1 MTKPK
6 LMKQTVDKIGRAFA
20 LLFNRLVMYNLDH
33 PFTVDSMNNYYKTI
47 TEGLNTFS
55 PIVLIMNQE
64 QFFIEEE
71 PLDSRI
77 NLSKMVI
84 HFKKASIQSISFE
97 KGMKSDELNR
107 FIEIFSDLKKFS
119 TADHMKKALLRSNV
133 KKIRINH
140 VIFKKMTS
148 DDKIVSKG
156 TIIGNQSGMPEA
168 SQGAAKTKFM
178 DMMVENIVMEEV
190 EKSLSI
196 KSLMED
202 PTGLSKAIVD
212 KDLSASK
219 QRGGGEGNGDGSG
232 ASTETDPSASKEGGD
247 GKGGSGDG
255 KGGLGDGKGGSRDGK
270 GGSGDGKGGFGDGK
284 GKSGDVIIK
293 QLDLLKKEVEATMSG
308 TGNIQMPELASA
320 VLAMKKDLLE
330 QIEAQKAMGVV
341 YENEG
346 MIRDETNAMMDGILI
361 RLVKEE
367 YKQGKVS
374 IPRLGQIIRRMIP
387 EPEELKRLLPKIKE
401 ALMEEGMSLPQF
413 AQLAQE
419 LGKELQSEELAQI
432 LKKSAEE
439 IGVDGEELIRELQI
453 DPAGAAELIYLASEI
468 KKGTGDEK
476 VLSDLL
482 VDYVER
488 IGSKISLDAV
498 EQKGEEGGK
507 YLKDIISRVE
517 SEIIG
522 NLKQKDVNNDII
534 SSVEKRLDERMEECF
549 NKLQS
554 DWASRYESSGTGQG
568 KTILDIFEEDAE
580 EGEELKA
587 ILKSVRSSVR
597 EGGLDENDL
606 KQIFD
611 EISKSKLDQQKKNL
625 QKEELKRKTQQ
636 MEEQEKNELKKK
648 AQQKEEQENNE
659 PKKRPQEKKKG
670 KPGLPKGVLNR
681 NNILFFIDKE
691 ISRAVRYG
699 TPFSV
704 MLLSIFKVTPQKPVP
719 KGSIL
724 QSDVMNA
731 VLAELAEVVRE
742 TDMVGLLNKKKILS
756 LLPMTEKTDSKM
768 AMSRILKILQAE
780 PFIINDYP
788 LTVKFVGVVTAY
800 DYDRAQTLKTFIKAS
815 ENELFDMIN
824 RLKNIQDIY

>member
-47 TEGLNTFS
+47 TEGLSTFS

-77 NLSKMVI
+77 NLAKMVI
-84 HFKKASIQSISFE
+84 HFKKAGIQSISFE
-97 KGMKSDELNR
+97 KGMKSDELSL

-119 TADHMKKALLRSNV
+119 TADHMKKALTSGKV

-156 TIIGNQSGMPEA
+156 TIIGNQSGMPQA
-168 SQGAAKTKFM
+168 SQSAAKTKFM

-219 QRGGGEGNGDGSG
+219 ESGDEKGGTGVLKT
-232 ASTETDPSASKEGGD
+232 STDKDLAGSKETGE
-247 GKGGSGDG
+247 
-255 KGGLGDGKGGSRDGK
+255 
-270 GGSGDGKGGFGDGK
+270 GK
-284 GKSGDVIIK
+284 GKSGDLIIR
-293 QLDLLKKEVEATMSG
+293 QLDVLKKEVEATMSG
-308 TGNIQMPELASA
+308 AGNIQMPELASA

-330 QIEAQKAMGVV
+330 QIEAQKSMGVV

-346 MIRDETNAMMDGILI
+346 MIRDETDAMMDGILI
-361 RLVKEE
+361 QLIKEE

-387 EPEELKRLLPKIKE
+387 EPEELKRLLPKIKK

-413 AQLAQE
+413 AQLTQE

-488 IGSKISLDAV
+488 IGSKISLDAA

-507 YLKDIISRVE
+507 YLKDIISKVE
-517 SEIIG
+517 TEIVD
-522 NLKQKDVNNDII
+522 NLKQKDVNTDII
-534 SSVEKRLDERMEECF
+534 GSVEKRLEERMEECF

-554 DWASRYESSGTGQG
+554 DWASRSESSGAGKG

-587 ILKSVRSSVR
+587 ILENVRSSVR

-606 KQIFD
+606 KQIFN

-625 QKEELKRKTQQ
+625 KKEELKRKAHQ

-648 AQQKEEQENNE
+648 TQQMKEQEKNE
-659 PKKRPQEKKKG
+659 LKKIPQEKKKG

-691 ISRAVRYG
+691 ISRAVRYS

-704 MLLSIFKVTPQKPVP
+704 MLLSILKVTPKKPVP

-731 VLAELAEVVRE
+731 VLAELAEAVRE
-742 TDMVGLLNKKKILS
+742 TDMVGLLNKKKILA
-756 LLPMTEKTDSKM
+756 LLPMTKKTDSKM
-768 AMSRILKILQAE
+768 AMSRIMKVLQAE

-788 LTVKFVGVVTAY
+788 LAVKFVGVVNAY
-800 DYDRAQTLKTFIKAS
+800 DYDRAQTLKAYIKAS
-815 ENELFDMIN
+815 ENELYDMIN

>member
-47 TEGLNTFS
+47 TEGLNTLS
-55 PIVLIMNQE
+55 PIVLIMHQE

-84 HFKKASIQSISFE
+84 HFKKAGIQSISFE
-97 KGMKSDELNR
+97 KGMKSDELNL
-107 FIEIFSDLKKFS
+107 FIGIFSDLKKFS
-119 TADHMKKALLRSNV
+119 TADHMKKALSSRGVNKV
-133 KKIRINH
+133 KINH
-140 VIFKKMTS
+140 VIFKKMTA
-148 DDKIVSKG
+148 DDKVVSKG
-156 TIIGNQSGMPEA
+156 TIIENQSGTPKA
-168 SQGAAKTKFM
+168 SQSAAKTKFM

-202 PTGLSKAIVD
+202 PTGLSKAIVN

-219 QRGGGEGNGDGSG
+219 ESGDEKGGTGVLKTSTDKDLSG
-232 ASTETDPSASKEGGD
+232 SKE
-247 GKGGSGDG
+247 SGE
-255 KGGLGDGKGGSRDGK
+255 
-270 GGSGDGKGGFGDGK
+270 GK

-488 IGSKISLDAV
+488 IGSKISLDAA

-517 SEIIG
+517 SEIVG

-534 SSVEKRLDERMEECF
+534 SSVEKRLEERMEECF

-606 KQIFD
+606 KQIVD

-625 QKEELKRKTQQ
+625 QKEELKRKAQQ

-648 AQQKEEQENNE
+648 AQQKEEQEKNE

-704 MLLSIFKVTPQKPVP
+704 MLLSILKVTPKKPVP

-768 AMSRILKILQAE
+768 AMSRIMKILQAE

>member
-6 LMKQTVDKIGRAFA
+6 LMKQTVDKLGRAFA

-33 PFTVDSMNNYYKTI
+33 PFTVESMNNYYKTI
-47 TEGLNTFS
+47 TDGLSTFS

-64 QFFIEEE
+64 QFFIEDE

-84 HFKKASIQSISFE
+84 HFKKAGIQSISFE
-97 KGMKSDELNR
+97 KGMKRDELNL
-107 FIEIFSDLKKFS
+107 FIGVFSDLKKFS
-119 TADHMKKALLRSNV
+119 TADHMKKALSSSGVN
-133 KKIRINH
+133 KIKINH
-140 VIFKKMTS
+140 VIFKKMTA
-148 DDKIVSKG
+148 DDKVVSKG
-156 TIIGNQSGMPEA
+156 TIIGNPSGMPKA
-168 SQGAAKTKFM
+168 SQIAAKTKFM
-178 DMMVENIVMEEV
+178 DMMAENIVMEEV

-202 PTGLSKAIVD
+202 PTGLSKTLVD
-212 KDLSASK
+212 KDLS
-219 QRGGGEGNGDGSG
+219 D
-232 ASTETDPSASKEGGD
+232 SKE
-247 GKGGSGDG
+247 S
-255 KGGLGDGKGGSRDGK
+255 
-270 GGSGDGKGGFGDGK
+270 GDGK

-293 QLDLLKKEVEATMSG
+293 QLDVIKKEVEAAMSG

-320 VLAMKKDLLE
+320 VFAMKKDLLE
-330 QIEAQKAMGVV
+330 QIEAQKAMGIV

-387 EPEELKRLLPKIKE
+387 EPEELKRLLPKIKK

-488 IGSKISLDAV
+488 IGSKISLDAA
-498 EQKGEEGGK
+498 EKKGEEGGK

-517 SEIIG
+517 TEIVD
-522 NLKQKDVNNDII
+522 NLKQKDVNTDII
-534 SSVEKRLDERMEECF
+534 GSVEKRLEERMEECF

-554 DWASRYESSGTGQG
+554 DWASRYESSGAGEG

-587 ILKSVRSSVR
+587 ILESVRSSVR

-625 QKEELKRKTQQ
+625 KKEELKRKAQQ
-636 MEEQEKNELKKK
+636 KEDMEKNELKKK
-648 AQQKEEQENNE
+648 AQQKENQEKNE
-659 PKKRPQEKKKG
+659 LKMKTQEKKKE
-670 KPGLPKGVLNR
+670 KPGLPKDVLNR
-681 NNILFFIDKE
+681 KSILFFIDKE

-699 TPFSV
+699 TPFSA
-704 MLLSIFKVTPQKPVP
+704 MLLSILKVTPEKPVP
-719 KGSIL
+719 KGSITRN
-724 QSDVMNA
+724 DVMNA
-731 VLAELAEVVRE
+731 VLTELSKAVRD
-742 TDMVGLLNKKKILS
+742 TDMVGLMDKKRILT
-756 LLPMTEKTDSKM
+756 LLPMTKKTDSKM
-768 AMSRILKILQAE
+768 AMSRLMKILQAE

-800 DYDRAQTLKTFIKAS
+800 DHDRAQTLKSYIKAS
-815 ENELFDMIN
+815 ENELYDMIN

>member
-6 LMKQTVDKIGRAFA
+6 LKKQTVDKIGRSFA
-20 LLFNRLVMYNLDH
+20 LLFNRVVMYNLDH
-33 PFTVDSMNNYYKTI
+33 PFTVESMKNYYKAI
-47 TEGLNTFS
+47 TDGLSTFS
-55 PIVLIMNQE
+55 PIVLIMHQE

-84 HFKKASIQSISFE
+84 HFKKAGIQSISFE
-97 KGMKSDELNR
+97 KGMKSDELNL
-107 FIEIFSDLKKFS
+107 FVKIFSDLAKYS
-119 TADHMKKALLRSNV
+119 TADHMKKALSRNGV
-133 KKIRINH
+133 NKIKINH
-140 VIFKKMTS
+140 VIFRKMTA

-156 TIIGNQSGMPEA
+156 TIVENLSGMPKA
-168 SQGAAKTKFM
+168 SQSAAKTKFM

-196 KSLMED
+196 KSLLEN
-202 PTGLSKAIVD
+202 PTGLSKTLVD
-212 KDLSASK
+212 KDLSV
-219 QRGGGEGNGDGSG
+219 
-232 ASTETDPSASKEGGD
+232 SKE
-247 GKGGSGDG
+247 S
-255 KGGLGDGKGGSRDGK
+255 
-270 GGSGDGKGGFGDGK
+270 GDGK

-293 QLDLLKKEVEATMSG
+293 QLDVIKKEVEAAMSG
-308 TGNIQMPELASA
+308 TGNIQMPELARA

-330 QIEAQKAMGVV
+330 QIEAQKAMGIV

-346 MIRDETNAMMDGILI
+346 MIRDETNAIMDGVLI
-361 RLVKEE
+361 QLVKDE

-374 IPRLGQIIRRMIP
+374 IQRLGQIIRRMVP
-387 EPEELKRLLPKIKE
+387 DPEELKRLLPKIKE
-401 ALMEEGMSLPQF
+401 ALIAEGMSLPQF
-413 AQLAQE
+413 TQLTQE

-439 IGVDGEELIRELQI
+439 IGVDGEELIREVQI

-488 IGSKISLDAV
+488 IGSKISLDAA

-507 YLKDIISRVE
+507 YLKNIISSVE
-517 SEIIG
+517 SEIVG
-522 NLKQKDVNNDII
+522 RLKQKDINNDII
-534 SSVEKRLDERMEECF
+534 SSVEKRLEERMQECF

-554 DWASRYESSGTGQG
+554 DWALRYDSSGTGKG

-587 ILKSVRSSVR
+587 ILESVRSSVR
-597 EGGLDENDL
+597 EKGLDENDF

-625 QKEELKRKTQQ
+625 KKEELKKEAQEKEEQEKKTQEKENLKKEAQ
-636 MEEQEKNELKKK
+636 EMEEQEKEAPEKKEK
-648 AQQKEEQENNE
+648 
-659 PKKRPQEKKKG
+659 EKKKD

-681 NNILFFIDKE
+681 KSTLYFIEKE

-699 TPFSV
+699 TPFSA
-704 MLLSIFKVTPQKPVP
+704 MLLSIFKVTPEKPVP
-719 KGSIL
+719 KGSVTR
-724 QSDVMNA
+724 DNVMNA
-731 VLAELAEVVRE
+731 VLTELSNVVRD
-742 TDMVGLLNKKKILS
+742 TDTVGLLDKKKILT
-756 LLPMTEKTDSKM
+756 LLPMTEKAASKM
-768 AMSRILKILQAE
+768 AMSRIMKILQSK

-788 LTVKFVGVVTAY
+788 LAVKFVGVVSAY
-800 DYDRAQTLKTFIKAS
+800 DHDRAQTLKSYIKAS
-815 ENELFDMIN
+815 ENELYDMIN
-824 RLKNIQDIY
+824 RLKNVQELY

>member
-1 MTKPK
+1 
-6 LMKQTVDKIGRAFA
+6 
-20 LLFNRLVMYNLDH
+20 
-33 PFTVDSMNNYYKTI
+33 
-47 TEGLNTFS
+47 
-55 PIVLIMNQE
+55 
-64 QFFIEEE
+64 
-71 PLDSRI
+71 
-77 NLSKMVI
+77 
-84 HFKKASIQSISFE
+84 
-97 KGMKSDELNR
+97 
-107 FIEIFSDLKKFS
+107 
-119 TADHMKKALLRSNV
+119 
-133 KKIRINH
+133 
-140 VIFKKMTS
+140 
-148 DDKIVSKG
+148 
-156 TIIGNQSGMPEA
+156 
-168 SQGAAKTKFM
+168 
-178 DMMVENIVMEEV
+178 
-190 EKSLSI
+190 
-196 KSLMED
+196 
-202 PTGLSKAIVD
+202 
-212 KDLSASK
+212 
-219 QRGGGEGNGDGSG
+219 
-232 ASTETDPSASKEGGD
+232 
-247 GKGGSGDG
+247 
-255 KGGLGDGKGGSRDGK
+255 
-270 GGSGDGKGGFGDGK
+270 
-284 GKSGDVIIK
+284 
-293 QLDLLKKEVEATMSG
+293 
-308 TGNIQMPELASA
+308 MPELASA

-346 MIRDETNAMMDGILI
+346 MIRDETDAMMDGILI
-361 RLVKEE
+361 QLIKEE

-387 EPEELKRLLPKIKE
+387 EPEELKRLLPKIKK

-488 IGSKISLDAV
+488 IGSKISLDAA

-517 SEIIG
+517 TEIVD

-534 SSVEKRLDERMEECF
+534 GSVEKRLEERMEECF

-554 DWASRYESSGTGQG
+554 DWASRSESSGAGKG

-587 ILKSVRSSVR
+587 ILENVRSSVR

-606 KQIFD
+606 KQIFN

-625 QKEELKRKTQQ
+625 KKEELKRKAHQMEEQEKNEIKKKTQQ

-648 AQQKEEQENNE
+648 
-659 PKKRPQEKKKG
+659 PQEKKKG

-691 ISRAVRYG
+691 ISRAVRYS

-704 MLLSIFKVTPQKPVP
+704 MLLSILKVTPKKPVP

-800 DYDRAQTLKTFIKAS
+800 DYDRAQTLKAFIKAS
-815 ENELFDMIN
+815 ENELYDMIN

>member
-33 PFTVDSMNNYYKTI
+33 PFTVDSMKNYYKTI
-47 TEGLNTFS
+47 TEGLSTFS

-84 HFKKASIQSISFE
+84 HFKKAGIQSISFE
-97 KGMKSDELNR
+97 KGMKSDELNH
-107 FIEIFSDLKKFS
+107 FIEIFSNLKKFS

-219 QRGGGEGNGDGSG
+219 QRGGGEGKGDASG

-255 KGGLGDGKGGSRDGK
+255 KGG
-270 GGSGDGKGGFGDGK
+270 SGDGKGGLGDGKSGSGDGK

-346 MIRDETNAMMDGILI
+346 MIRDETDAMMDGILI
-361 RLVKEE
+361 QLIKEE

-387 EPEELKRLLPKIKE
+387 EPEELKRLLPKIKK

-439 IGVDGEELIRELQI
+439 IGVDGEDLIRELQI

-488 IGSKISLDAV
+488 IGSKISLDAA

-517 SEIIG
+517 TEIVD
-522 NLKQKDVNNDII
+522 NLKQKDVNTDII
-534 SSVEKRLDERMEECF
+534 GSVEKRLEERMEECF

-554 DWASRYESSGTGQG
+554 DWASRSESSGAGKG

-587 ILKSVRSSVR
+587 ILENVRSSVR

-606 KQIFD
+606 KQIFN

-625 QKEELKRKTQQ
+625 KKEELKRKAHQMEEQEKNEIKKKTQQ

-648 AQQKEEQENNE
+648 
-659 PKKRPQEKKKG
+659 PQEKKKG

-691 ISRAVRYG
+691 ISRAVRYS

-704 MLLSIFKVTPQKPVP
+704 MLLSILKVTPKKPVP

-731 VLAELAEVVRE
+731 VLAELAEAVRE
-742 TDMVGLLNKKKILS
+742 TDMVGLLNKKKILA
-756 LLPMTEKTDSKM
+756 LLPMTKKTDSKM
-768 AMSRILKILQAE
+768 AMSRIMKTLQAE

-800 DYDRAQTLKTFIKAS
+800 DYDRALTLKAFIKAS

>member
-64 QFFIEEE
+64 QFFIEAE

-84 HFKKASIQSISFE
+84 HFKKAGIQSISFE

-202 PTGLSKAIVD
+202 PTGFSKAMVD

-219 QRGGGEGNGDGSG
+219 ESGDEKGGTSVLKTSTDRDLSG
-232 ASTETDPSASKEGGD
+232 SKE
-247 GKGGSGDG
+247 SGE
-255 KGGLGDGKGGSRDGK
+255 
-270 GGSGDGKGGFGDGK
+270 GK

-387 EPEELKRLLPKIKE
+387 ESEELKRLLPKIKE

-488 IGSKISLDAV
+488 IGSKISLDAA

-517 SEIIG
+517 SEIVG
-522 NLKQKDVNNDII
+522 NLKQKNVNNDII
-534 SSVEKRLDERMEECF
+534 SSVEKRLEERMEECF

-554 DWASRYESSGTGQG
+554 DWASRYESSGTGKG

-587 ILKSVRSSVR
+587 ILESVRSSVR

-625 QKEELKRKTQQ
+625 QKEELKKKAQQ
-636 MEEQEKNELKKK
+636 MEE
-648 AQQKEEQENNE
+648 
-659 PKKRPQEKKKG
+659 PEKKKE

-691 ISRAVRYG
+691 ISRAVRYS
-699 TPFSV
+699 TPFSA
-704 MLLSIFKVTPQKPVP
+704 MLLTILKVTPEKPVP
-719 KGSIL
+719 KGSITGN
-724 QSDVMNA
+724 DVMNA
-731 VLAELAEVVRE
+731 VLTELAKAVRDS
-742 TDMVGLLNKKKILS
+742 DMVGLLDKKKMLT
-756 LLPMTEKTDSKM
+756 LFPMTKKTDSKM
-768 AMSRILKILQAE
+768 AMSRIMKILQAE

-788 LTVKFVGVVTAY
+788 LAVKFVGVVTAY
-800 DYDRAQTLKTFIKAS
+800 DHDRAQTLKSYIKAS
-815 ENELFDMIN
+815 ENELYDMIN
-824 RLKNIQDIY
+824 RLKNVQDIY

>member
-6 LMKQTVDKIGRAFA
+6 LMKQTVDKLGRAFA

-33 PFTVDSMNNYYKTI
+33 PFTVESMNNYYKTV
-47 TEGLNTFS
+47 TDGLSTFS

-64 QFFIEEE
+64 QFFIEDE

-84 HFKKASIQSISFE
+84 HFKKAGIQSISFE
-97 KGMKSDELNR
+97 KGMKRDELNL
-107 FIEIFSDLKKFS
+107 FIGVFSDLKKFS
-119 TADHMKKALLRSNV
+119 TADHMKKALSSSGVN
-133 KKIRINH
+133 KIKINH
-140 VIFKKMTS
+140 VIFKKMTA
-148 DDKIVSKG
+148 DDKVVSKG
-156 TIIGNQSGMPEA
+156 TIIGNPSGMPKA
-168 SQGAAKTKFM
+168 SQIAAKTKFM
-178 DMMVENIVMEEV
+178 DMMAENIVMEEV

-202 PTGLSKAIVD
+202 PTGLSKTLVD
-212 KDLSASK
+212 KDLS
-219 QRGGGEGNGDGSG
+219 G
-232 ASTETDPSASKEGGD
+232 SKE
-247 GKGGSGDG
+247 S
-255 KGGLGDGKGGSRDGK
+255 
-270 GGSGDGKGGFGDGK
+270 GDGK

-293 QLDLLKKEVEATMSG
+293 QLDVIKKEVEAAMSG

-320 VLAMKKDLLE
+320 VFAMKKDLLE
-330 QIEAQKAMGVV
+330 QIEAQKAMGIV

-387 EPEELKRLLPKIKE
+387 EPEELKRLLPKIKK

-488 IGSKISLDAV
+488 IGSKISLDAA
-498 EQKGEEGGK
+498 EKKGEEGGK
-507 YLKDIISRVE
+507 YLKEIISRVE
-517 SEIIG
+517 SEIVD

-534 SSVEKRLDERMEECF
+534 SSVEKRLEERMEECF

-554 DWASRYESSGTGQG
+554 DWASRYESSGAGEG
-568 KTILDIFEEDAE
+568 KTILNIFEEDAE

-587 ILKSVRSSVR
+587 ILESVRSSVR

-625 QKEELKRKTQQ
+625 KKEELKRKAQQKEDMEKNELKKKTQQ
-636 MEEQEKNELKKK
+636 KENQEKNELKKK
-648 AQQKEEQENNE
+648 TQEN
-659 PKKRPQEKKKG
+659 KKE

-681 NNILFFIDKE
+681 KSILFFIDKE

-699 TPFSV
+699 TPFSA
-704 MLLSIFKVTPQKPVP
+704 MLLSIFKVTPEKPVP
-719 KGSIL
+719 KGSIT
-724 QSDVMNA
+724 QNDVMNA
-731 VLAELAEVVRE
+731 VLTELSKAVRD
-742 TDMVGLLNKKKILS
+742 TDMVGLMDKKRILT
-756 LLPMTEKTDSKM
+756 LLPMTKKTDSKM
-768 AMSRILKILQAE
+768 AMSRLMKILQAE

-788 LTVKFVGVVTAY
+788 LVVKLVGVVTAY
-800 DYDRAQTLKTFIKAS
+800 DHDRAQTLNSYIKAS
-815 ENELFDMIN
+815 ENELYDMIN

>member
-6 LMKQTVDKIGRAFA
+6 LKKQTVDKLGRAFA

-33 PFTVDSMNNYYKTI
+33 PFTVESMNNYYKAI
-47 TEGLNTFS
+47 TGGLSTFS
-55 PIVLIMNQE
+55 PIVLIMHQE
-64 QFFIEEE
+64 QFFIEDE

-84 HFKKASIQSISFE
+84 HFKKAGIQSISFE
-97 KGMKSDELNR
+97 KGMKSDELNL
-107 FIEIFSDLKKFS
+107 FIGIFSDLKKFS
-119 TADHMKKALLRSNV
+119 TADHMEKALSSSGVN
-133 KKIRINH
+133 KIKINH
-140 VIFKKMTS
+140 VIFKKMTA
-148 DDKIVSKG
+148 DDKVVSKD
-156 TIIGNQSGMPEA
+156 TIVENLPGVPKVPQS
-168 SQGAAKTKFM
+168 AAKTKFM

-202 PTGLSKAIVD
+202 PTGLSKAIIDKDLAVSKESGDEKGTTSGLKTPVD
-212 KDLSASK
+212 KDLAV
-219 QRGGGEGNGDGSG
+219 
-232 ASTETDPSASKEGGD
+232 SKESVD
-247 GKGGSGDG
+247 GN
-255 KGGLGDGKGGSRDGK
+255 
-270 GGSGDGKGGFGDGK
+270 
-284 GKSGDVIIK
+284 GKSGDLIIK
-293 QLDLLKKEVEATMSG
+293 QLDVLKKEVEAAMSG

-320 VLAMKKDLLE
+320 VFAMRKDLLE

-346 MIRDETNAMMDGILI
+346 MIRDETDAMMDGILI

-387 EPEELKRLLPKIKE
+387 EPEELKRLLPKIKK

-488 IGSKISLDAV
+488 IGSKISLDAA

-517 SEIIG
+517 SEIVD
-522 NLKQKDVNNDII
+522 NLKHKDVNNDII
-534 SSVEKRLDERMEECF
+534 SSVEKRLEERMEECF

-554 DWASRYESSGTGQG
+554 DWASRYESSGAGEG
-568 KTILDIFEEDAE
+568 KTVLDIFEEDAE
-580 EGEELKA
+580 EGEELKT
-587 ILKSVRSSVR
+587 ILESVRSSVR
-597 EGGLDENDL
+597 EGSLDENDF

-625 QKEELKRKTQQ
+625 KKEELKRKAQQ
-636 MEEQEKNELKKK
+636 KEEQEKNELKKEAQQK
-648 AQQKEEQENNE
+648 EAQQKEEQEKNDLE
-659 PKKRPQEKKKG
+659 KKTQEKKKE

-681 NNILFFIDKE
+681 KNTLFFIDKE
-691 ISRAVRYG
+691 ISRAVRYS
-699 TPFSV
+699 TPFSA
-704 MLLSIFKVTPQKPVP
+704 MLLTILKVTPEKPVP
-719 KGSIL
+719 KGSITHD
-724 QSDVMNA
+724 DVINA
-731 VLAELAEVVRE
+731 VLAELAKVVRD
-742 TDMVGLLNKKKILS
+742 TDMVGLLDKKKMLT
-756 LLPMTEKTDSKM
+756 LLPMTEKADSKR
-768 AMSRILKILQAE
+768 AMSRIMKILQAE

-788 LTVKFVGVVTAY
+788 LSVKFVGVVTTY
-800 DYDRAQTLKTFIKAS
+800 DHDRAQTLKSYIKAS
-815 ENELFDMIN
+815 ENELYDMIN
-824 RLKNIQDIY
+824 RLKNIQELY

>member
-1 MTKPK
+1 MAKPK
-6 LMKQTVDKIGRAFA
+6 IKKQTVDKIGRAFA
-20 LLFNRLVMYNLDH
+20 LLFNRVVMYNLDH
-33 PFTVDSMNNYYKTI
+33 PFTVESMNNYYKTI
-47 TEGLNTFS
+47 TDGLSTFS
-55 PIVLIMNQE
+55 PIVLIMHQE
-64 QFFIEEE
+64 QFFIEDE

-84 HFKKASIQSISFE
+84 HFKKAGIQSISFE
-97 KGMKSDELNR
+97 KGMKSDELNL
-107 FIEIFSDLKKFS
+107 FIGIFSDLKKFS
-119 TADHMKKALLRSNV
+119 TADHMKKALSGRGVNKV
-133 KKIRINH
+133 KINH
-140 VIFKKMTS
+140 VIFKKMTA
-148 DDKIVSKG
+148 DDKVVSKG
-156 TIIGNQSGMPEA
+156 TIIENQSGTPKA
-168 SQGAAKTKFM
+168 SQSAAKTKFM

-202 PTGLSKAIVD
+202 PTGLSKTLVD
-212 KDLSASK
+212 KDLS
-219 QRGGGEGNGDGSG
+219 G
-232 ASTETDPSASKEGGD
+232 SKE
-247 GKGGSGDG
+247 S
-255 KGGLGDGKGGSRDGK
+255 
-270 GGSGDGKGGFGDGK
+270 GDGK

-293 QLDLLKKEVEATMSG
+293 QLDVLKKEVEAAMSG

-330 QIEAQKAMGVV
+330 QIEAQKAMGVI

-346 MIRDETNAMMDGILI
+346 MIRDETDAIMDGILI
-361 RLVKEE
+361 GLIKEE

-374 IPRLGQIIRRMIP
+374 IQRLGQIIRRMIP

-401 ALMEEGMSLPQF
+401 ALIEEGMSLPQF

-488 IGSKISLDAV
+488 IGSKISLDAA

-517 SEIIG
+517 SEIVG

-534 SSVEKRLDERMEECF
+534 SSVEKRLEERMEECF

-554 DWASRYESSGTGQG
+554 DWALRYESSGAGEG

-580 EGEELKA
+580 EGEDLKA
-587 ILKSVRSSVR
+587 ILESVRSSVR
-597 EGGLDENDL
+597 EGGLDENDF

-625 QKEELKRKTQQ
+625 KKEALE
-636 MEEQEKNELKKK
+636 KK
-648 AQQKEEQENNE
+648 AQQKEAQEKNDL
-659 PKKRPQEKKKG
+659 KKEAQQKEAQEKNDLKKEAQEKEEQEKKKE

-681 NNILFFIDKE
+681 KNTLFFVDKE
-691 ISRAVRYG
+691 ISRAVRYS
-699 TPFSV
+699 TPFST
-704 MLLSIFKVTPQKPVP
+704 MLFTILKFTPEKPVP
-719 KGSIL
+719 KGSITWD
-724 QSDVMNA
+724 DVMNA
-731 VLAELAEVVRE
+731 VLTELAKVVRD
-742 TDMVGLLNKKKILS
+742 TDMVGLLDKKKMLT
-756 LLPMTEKTDSKM
+756 LLPMTGKGDSKM
-768 AMSRILKILQAE
+768 AMSRIMKILQAE
-780 PFIINDYP
+780 PFTVNDYP
-788 LTVKFVGVVTAY
+788 LAVKLVGVVSVY
-800 DYDRAQTLKTFIKAS
+800 DHDRAQTLKSYIKVS
-815 ENELFDMIN
+815 ENELYDMIN

>member
-1 MTKPK
+1 MTNPK

-33 PFTVDSMNNYYKTI
+33 PFTVDSMKNYYKTI

-64 QFFIEEE
+64 QFFIEAE

-84 HFKKASIQSISFE
+84 HFKKAGIQSISFE

-202 PTGLSKAIVD
+202 PTGLSKAMVD

-219 QRGGGEGNGDGSG
+219 ESGDEKGGTSVLKTSTDRDLSG
-232 ASTETDPSASKEGGD
+232 SKE
-247 GKGGSGDG
+247 SGE
-255 KGGLGDGKGGSRDGK
+255 
-270 GGSGDGKGGFGDGK
+270 GK

-387 EPEELKRLLPKIKE
+387 ESEELKRLLPKIKE

-488 IGSKISLDAV
+488 IGSKISLDAA

-517 SEIIG
+517 SEIVG
-522 NLKQKDVNNDII
+522 NLKQKNVNNDII
-534 SSVEKRLDERMEECF
+534 SSVEKRLEERMEECF

-554 DWASRYESSGTGQG
+554 DWASRYESSGTGKG

-587 ILKSVRSSVR
+587 ILESVRSSVR

-625 QKEELKRKTQQ
+625 QKEELKKKAQQ
-636 MEEQEKNELKKK
+636 MEE
-648 AQQKEEQENNE
+648 
-659 PKKRPQEKKKG
+659 PEKKKE

-691 ISRAVRYG
+691 ISRAVRYS
-699 TPFSV
+699 TPFSA
-704 MLLSIFKVTPQKPVP
+704 MLLTILKVTPEKPVP
-719 KGSIL
+719 KGSITGN
-724 QSDVMNA
+724 DVMNA
-731 VLAELAEVVRE
+731 VLTELAKAVRDS
-742 TDMVGLLNKKKILS
+742 DMVGLLDKKKMLT
-756 LLPMTEKTDSKM
+756 LFPMTKKTDSKM
-768 AMSRILKILQAE
+768 AMSRIMKILQAE

-788 LTVKFVGVVTAY
+788 LAVKFVGVVTAY
-800 DYDRAQTLKTFIKAS
+800 DHDRAQTLKSYIKAS
-815 ENELFDMIN
+815 ENELYDMIN
-824 RLKNIQDIY
+824 RLKNVQDIY

>member
-6 LMKQTVDKIGRAFA
+6 LKKQTVDRIGRAFA
-20 LLFNRLVMYNLDH
+20 LLFNRVVMYNLDH
-33 PFTVDSMNNYYKTI
+33 PFTVESMNNYYKTI
-47 TEGLNTFS
+47 SDGLSTLS
-55 PIVLIMNQE
+55 PIVLIMHQE
-64 QFFIEEE
+64 QFFLEDE

-77 NLSKMVI
+77 NLSKMVV
-84 HFKKASIQSISFE
+84 HFKKAGIQSISFE
-97 KGMKSDELNR
+97 KGMKSDELNL
-107 FIEIFSDLKKFS
+107 FIGIFSDLKKFS
-119 TADHMKKALLRSNV
+119 TADHMKKALSGRGVNKV
-133 KKIRINH
+133 KINH
-140 VIFKKMTS
+140 VIFKKMTA
-148 DDKIVSKG
+148 DDKIVSKD
-156 TIIGNQSGMPEA
+156 TIIENLSGMPKAPE
-168 SQGAAKTKFM
+168 SGAKMKFM

-202 PTGLSKAIVD
+202 PTGLSKTLVD
-212 KDLSASK
+212 KDLS
-219 QRGGGEGNGDGSG
+219 G
-232 ASTETDPSASKEGGD
+232 SKE
-247 GKGGSGDG
+247 S
-255 KGGLGDGKGGSRDGK
+255 
-270 GGSGDGKGGFGDGK
+270 GDGK

-293 QLDLLKKEVEATMSG
+293 QLDVLKKEVEAAMSG

-346 MIRDETNAMMDGILI
+346 MIRDETDAIMDGILI
-361 RLVKEE
+361 GLIKEE

-374 IPRLGQIIRRMIP
+374 IQRLGQIIRRMIP

-488 IGSKISLDAV
+488 IGSKISLDAA

-517 SEIIG
+517 SEIVG
-522 NLKQKDVNNDII
+522 GLKQKDVNNDII
-534 SSVEKRLDERMEECF
+534 SSVEKRLEERMEECF

-554 DWASRYESSGTGQG
+554 DWALRYESSGTGKG

-580 EGEELKA
+580 EGEDLKA
-587 ILKSVRSSVR
+587 ILESVRSSVR
-597 EGGLDENDL
+597 EGGLDENDF

-625 QKEELKRKTQQ
+625 KKEELKRKAQQ
-636 MEEQEKNELKKK
+636 NEEQEKNELKKK
-648 AQQKEEQENNE
+648 TQQKKDQEKNEMEKKTQEKKEQEKNE
-659 PKKRPQEKKKG
+659 LEKKTQEKKKE

-681 NNILFFIDKE
+681 KNTLFFIDKE
-691 ISRAVRYG
+691 ISRAVRYS
-699 TPFSV
+699 TPFSA
-704 MLLSIFKVTPQKPVP
+704 MLLTILKVTPEKPVP
-719 KGSIL
+719 KGSITWD
-724 QSDVMNA
+724 DVMNA
-731 VLAELAEVVRE
+731 VLTELAKIVRD
-742 TDMVGLLNKKKILS
+742 TDMVGLLDKKKMLT
-756 LLPMTEKTDSKM
+756 LLPMTGKGDSKM
-768 AMSRILKILQAE
+768 AMSRIMKILQAE

-788 LTVKFVGVVTAY
+788 LAVKFVGVVSVY
-800 DYDRAQTLKTFIKAS
+800 DHDRAQTLKSYIKAS
-815 ENELFDMIN
+815 ENELYDMIN

>member
-6 LMKQTVDKIGRAFA
+6 LKKQTVDKIGRAFA

-33 PFTVDSMNNYYKTI
+33 PFTVESMSNYYKTI
-47 TEGLNTFS
+47 TDGLSTFS
-55 PIVLIMNQE
+55 PIVLIMHQE
-64 QFFIEEE
+64 QFFIEDE

-84 HFKKASIQSISFE
+84 HFKKAGIQSISFE
-97 KGMKSDELNR
+97 KGMKNDELNL
-107 FIEIFSDLKKFS
+107 FIGIFSDLKKYS
-119 TADHMKKALLRSNV
+119 TADRMKKALSSSSV
-133 KKIRINH
+133 KRIRINH
-140 VIFKKMTS
+140 VIFKKMTA
-148 DDKIVSKG
+148 DDKVVSKG
-156 TIIGNQSGMPEA
+156 TIIGNQSGLPKA
-168 SQGAAKTKFM
+168 PQSAAKTKLM

-219 QRGGGEGNGDGSG
+219 ESGDEKGSPG
-232 ASTETDPSASKEGGD
+232 VLKAPIDKDLSISKESD
-247 GKGGSGDG
+247 
-255 KGGLGDGKGGSRDGK
+255 
-270 GGSGDGKGGFGDGK
+270 DGK
-284 GKSGDVIIK
+284 GKSGDLIIK
-293 QLDLLKKEVEATMSG
+293 QLDVLKKEVEAAMSG
-308 TGNIQMPELASA
+308 TGNIEMPELARA

-341 YENEG
+341 FENEG
-346 MIRDETNAMMDGILI
+346 MIRDETDAMMDGILI
-361 RLVKEE
+361 QLVKDE

-401 ALMEEGMSLPQF
+401 ALIEEGMSLPQF
-413 AQLAQE
+413 AQLAEE

-439 IGVDGEELIRELQI
+439 IGVDGEELIREVQI
-453 DPAGAAELIYLASEI
+453 DPSGAAELIYLASEI

-488 IGSKISLDAV
+488 IGSKISIDAA

-517 SEIIG
+517 SEIVG
-522 NLKQKDVNNDII
+522 SLKQKDVNNDII
-534 SSVEKRLDERMEECF
+534 ISVEKRLEERMEECF

-554 DWASRYESSGTGQG
+554 DWASRYESSGTGEG

-580 EGEELKA
+580 EGEDLKA
-587 ILKSVRSSVR
+587 ILESVRSSVR
-597 EGGLDENDL
+597 EKGLDENDF

-611 EISKSKLDQQKKNL
+611 EISKSKLDQKKKNL
-625 QKEELKRKTQQ
+625 KKEELKKKEQQ
-636 MEEQEKNELKKK
+636 KEEQEKNELKKK
-648 AQQKEEQENNE
+648 TQEKEGQEKNE
-659 PKKRPQEKKKG
+659 LKKKTQEKKKE

-681 NNILFFIDKE
+681 NNTLFFIDKE

-699 TPFSV
+699 TPFSA
-704 MLLSIFKVTPQKPVP
+704 MLLTIFKVTPEKPVP
-719 KGSIL
+719 KGSVTHD
-724 QSDVMNA
+724 DVMNA
-731 VLAELAEVVRE
+731 VLTELAKAVRD
-742 TDMVGLLNKKKILS
+742 TDMVGLLDKKKMLV
-756 LLPMTEKTDSKM
+756 LLPMTGKADSKM
-768 AMSRILKILQAE
+768 AMSRIMKILQAE

-788 LTVKFVGVVTAY
+788 LAVKFVGVVTAY
-800 DYDRAQTLKTFIKAS
+800 DHDRAQTLKSYIKAS
-815 ENELFDMIN
+815 ENELYDMIN